1 MKLKTALVLA
11 LTLFIVFVIYLSHI
25 DKKVYYVALGDYQ
38 ALGLTNEGIITYG
51 YTDYLKDSLKKEN
64 KLETYIIGYAKDNA
78 RITDIIH
85 DIEKNKKIQIND
97 KTQTLKNALIKAD
110 LVTLSVGMNDLFYK
124 IGVNPDLQT
133 LNYNEVYYHVDEM
146 MEDLEQLF
154 ELLREYCKE
163 DIIMTGFYNPIDIS
177 NEKLNEILVYVN
189 TRLEETAD
197 MYQIS
202 ILSINSF
209 FEDRNGQIQS
219 IYPSKEEYQKISETI
234 NEMMYKT
241 LLKD

>member
-64 KLETYIIGYAKDNA
+64 KLETFIVGYAKDNA

-85 DIEKNKKIQIND
+85 DIEQNKKIQIND

>member
-1 MKLKTALVLA
+1 MKLKTAIVLA

-85 DIEKNKKIQIND
+85 DIEQNKKIQIND

>member
-177 NEKLNEILVYVN
+177 NEKLNEILVYAN
-189 TRLEETAD
+189 ARLEETAD

-202 ILSINSF
+202 IVSINSF

>member
-11 LTLFIVFVIYLSHI
+11 LILFIVFVIYLSHI

-64 KLETYIIGYAKDNA
+64 KLETFIVGYAKDNA

-85 DIEKNKKIQIND
+85 DIEQNKKIQIND

-177 NEKLNEILVYVN
+177 NEKLNEILVYAN
-189 TRLEETAD
+189 ARLEETAD

-202 ILSINSF
+202 IVSINSF

>member
-64 KLETYIIGYAKDNA
+64 KLETFIVGYAKDNA

-85 DIEKNKKIQIND
+85 DIEQNKKIQIND

-177 NEKLNEILVYVN
+177 NEKLNEILVYAN
-189 TRLEETAD
+189 ARLEETAD

-202 ILSINSF
+202 IVSINSF

>member
-11 LTLFIVFVIYLSHI
+11 LILFIVFVIYLSHI

-85 DIEKNKKIQIND
+85 DIEQNKKIQIND

-177 NEKLNEILVYVN
+177 NEKLNEILVYTN

-202 ILSINSF
+202 IVSINSF

>member
-85 DIEKNKKIQIND
+85 DIEQNKKIQIND

-177 NEKLNEILVYVN
+177 NEKLNEILVYTN

-202 ILSINSF
+202 IVSINSF

>member
-11 LTLFIVFVIYLSHI
+11 LILFIVFVIYLSHI

-85 DIEKNKKIQIND
+85 DIEQNKKIQIND

-177 NEKLNEILVYVN
+177 NEKLNEILVYAN
-189 TRLEETAD
+189 ARLEETAD

-202 ILSINSF
+202 IVSINSF

>member
-85 DIEKNKKIQIND
+85 DIEQNKKIQIND

-202 ILSINSF
+202 IVSINSF

>member
-85 DIEKNKKIQIND
+85 DIEQNKKIQIND

>member
-11 LTLFIVFVIYLSHI
+11 LILFIVFVIYLSHI

-64 KLETYIIGYAKDNA
+64 KLETFIVGYAKDNA

-85 DIEKNKKIQIND
+85 DIEQNKKIQIND

-202 ILSINSF
+202 IVSINSF

>member
-11 LTLFIVFVIYLSHI
+11 LILFIVFVIYLSHI

-64 KLETYIIGYAKDNA
+64 KLETFIVGYAKDNA

-85 DIEKNKKIQIND
+85 DIEQNKKIQIND

>member
-51 YTDYLKDSLKKEN
+51 YTDSLKDSLKKEN

-85 DIEKNKKIQIND
+85 DIEQNKKIQIND

-177 NEKLNEILVYVN
+177 NEKLNEILVYAN
-189 TRLEETAD
+189 ARLEETAD

-202 ILSINSF
+202 IVSINSF

>member
-202 ILSINSF
+202 IVSINSF

>member
-1 MKLKTALVLA
+1 MKLKTTLVLA

-202 ILSINSF
+202 IVSINSF

>member
-85 DIEKNKKIQIND
+85 DIEQNKKIQIND

-177 NEKLNEILVYVN
+177 NEKLNEILVYAN
-189 TRLEETAD
+189 ARLEETAD

-202 ILSINSF
+202 IVSINSF

>member
-209 FEDRNGQIQS
+209 YEDRNGQIQS
-219 IYPSKEEYQKISETI
+219 IYPSKEKYKKISETI

>member
-64 KLETYIIGYAKDNA
+64 KLETYIIGYAKNNA

-85 DIEKNKKIQIND
+85 DIEQNKKIQIND

-163 DIIMTGFYNPIDIS
+163 DIIMTGFYILIDIS

-202 ILSINSF
+202 IVSINSF

>member
-11 LTLFIVFVIYLSHI
+11 LILFIVFVIYLSHI

-202 ILSINSF
+202 IVSINSF

-219 IYPSKEEYQKISETI
+219 IYPSKEEYQKISETM

>member
-11 LTLFIVFVIYLSHI
+11 LILFIVFVIYLSHI

-85 DIEKNKKIQIND
+85 DIEQNKKIQIND

>member
-11 LTLFIVFVIYLSHI
+11 LILFIVFVIYLSHI

-202 ILSINSF
+202 IVSINSF

>member
-1 MKLKTALVLA
+1 MKLKTALVFA
-11 LTLFIVFVIYLSHI
+11 LTLFMVFVIYLSHI

-51 YTDYLKDSLKKEN
+51 YTDSLKDSLKKEN

-85 DIEKNKKIQIND
+85 DIEQNKKIQIND

-177 NEKLNEILVYVN
+177 NEKLNEILVYTN

-202 ILSINSF
+202 IVSINSF